1 MLPEAFLL
9 SSCAKPEF
17 VSAYPGRNDNI
28 GKVRRPES
36 VLVVVH
42 TDEPKVLLLKR
53 KDPFSYWQSVT
64 GSLDDGESHAD
75 AAKRELFEETGLTDE
90 GILVDQEVRR
100 VFEIDPRWLSRY
112 SAGVT
117 KNIEYEWHYR
127 VDTTMDIT
135 VNSKEH
141 IDWCWVSIEK
151 ATELVWSW
159 TNREALKRLRAIR

>member
-1 MLPEAFLL
+1 MESRLSRLIFVLATATACLFCVPASAQDDTPEALF
-9 SSCAKPEF
+9 AQGVENF
-17 VSAYPGRNDNI
+17 HQGDYHTA
-28 GKVRRPES
+28 VRI
-36 VLVVVH
+36 
-42 TDEPKVLLLKR
+42 
-53 KDPFSYWQSVT
+53 F
-64 GSLDDGESHAD
+64 
-75 AAKRELFEETGLTDE
+75 
-90 GILVDQEVRR
+90 RR

-112 SAGVT
+112 SVGVT

-159 TNREALKRLRAIR
+159 TNREALKRLRASLAS